1 VISKIKSQNIAM
13 GSNSAEDIE
22 SIFLNDV
29 LSYLTF
35 GKDMFIELK
44 RNLFTARDD
53 YANILSQ

>member
-1 VISKIKSQNIAM
+1 M